1 MLKKLALLSVSA
13 ASAFALH
20 NAEININN
28 KDLEVAAQL
37 DIGQFNRN
45 VKPDTLFV
53 GARFLNADEEHSDDD
68 RADLNPLL
76 EANLLKIEELT
87 RGLRL
92 GLGVK
97 GIWTKN
103 YAAIPLGVEGKYT
116 LDTRDYVPF
125 HFNVGI
131 YYAPQV
137 LALRDADSY
146 LEARF
151 SVDVEIIQNG
161 NITLGY
167 RTIETN
173 YENEA
178 DFTYNRSAFI
188 GFKLNF

>member
-1 MLKKLALLSVSA
+1 MLKKLALLGVSA

-28 KDLEVAAQL
+28 KDLEVGAQF
-37 DIGQFNRN
+37 DIGQFNHN
-45 VKPDTLFV
+45 VKPNSLYV
-53 GARFLNADEEHSDDD
+53 GGRYLNAHADHSQDSN
-68 RADLNPLL
+68 ADLNPYM
-76 EANLLKIEELT
+76 EANLLKIEELAK
-87 RGLRL
+87 GFRL

-116 LDTRDYVPF
+116 LNTKEYIPF
-125 HFNVGI
+125 HFNVGV

-137 LALRDADSY
+137 LSLRDADSY

-151 SVDVEIIQNG
+151 SIDVEIIENG
-161 NITLGY
+161 SITLGY
-167 RTIETN
+167 RNIETN
-173 YENEA
+173 YLNKE